1 MNQPMTRSIL
11 CTLVMCLSAP
21 AALAQALVF
30 VGTGTGPIPDSPGV
44 GPRNYGEPLDISFDV
59 SGLTGNITN
68 VQPSLQANHPFVGD
82 LRVTLIAPDGRS
94 HLLFESTGATA
105 PGNSGGSDSD
115 LVSTNPIA
123 FGDSS
128 PTNWWSA
135 AASGAAQVAGG
146 TYRTVVSGGTGV
158 SNPPP
163 VTSLIETFRTA
174 APNGRWILRV
184 EDGWTGDTGN
194 VLVSALTLTASQ
206 RELLVTNAD
215 DSGAGSL
222 RDALSIAQSGDAIR
236 FSTFFD
242 TRRTIF
248 LQSAL
253 PLLPDGVS
261 IFGPGADLLN
271 VRRAT
276 LPDFRIFELAA
287 GAQATISGLTI
298 ERGSVPAQQGGGIL
312 SRGRLTVIGSVIR
325 DNVAQ
330 GGGGIT
336 NLGGNL
342 MLLRSTVVG
351 NSANFGAGVRSRS
364 DISAPIATALIDNS
378 TISAQFGGDL
388 VGINVI
394 AQQGTSSTLV
404 LRNSTVTDT
413 AGPLGSGL
421 WVISQNP
428 GSNASARVSNSLFA
442 TGQATI
448 TAQSFDGGPP
458 AIVITE
464 GFNLATDNA
473 NGLLDRS
480 TDLLNANAPMQPLFD
495 NGGGILL
502 HRPLLTSDAL
512 DNGRAT
518 GPRLSDQTGIFDR
531 VTDLQDNQYPNA
543 IGGDGS
549 DIGAFELPAA
559 PADEVFAN
567 GFE

>member
-1 MNQPMTRSIL
+1 
-11 CTLVMCLSAP
+11 
-21 AALAQALVF
+21 
-30 VGTGTGPIPDSPGV
+30 
-44 GPRNYGEPLDISFDV
+44 
-59 SGLTGNITN
+59 
-68 VQPSLQANHPFVGD
+68 
-82 LRVTLIAPDGRS
+82 
-94 HLLFESTGATA
+94 
-105 PGNSGGSDSD
+105 
-115 LVSTNPIA
+115 
-123 FGDSS
+123 
-128 PTNWWSA
+128 
-135 AASGAAQVAGG
+135 
-146 TYRTVVSGGTGV
+146 
-158 SNPPP
+158 
-163 VTSLIETFRTA
+163 
-174 APNGRWILRV
+174 
-184 EDGWTGDTGN
+184 
-194 VLVSALTLTASQ
+194 
-206 RELLVTNAD
+206 
-215 DSGAGSL
+215 
-222 RDALSIAQSGDAIR
+222 
-236 FSTFFD
+236 
-242 TRRTIF
+242 
-248 LQSAL
+248 
-253 PLLPDGVS
+253 
-261 IFGPGADLLN
+261 
-271 VRRAT
+271 
-276 LPDFRIFELAA
+276 
-287 GAQATISGLTI
+287 
-298 ERGSVPAQQGGGIL
+298 
-312 SRGRLTVIGSVIR
+312 
-325 DNVAQ
+325 
-330 GGGGIT
+330 
-336 NLGGNL
+336 